1 MAKPG
6 KRRRGGPGNVRVP
19 AAKHRASNMTA
30 AAATA
35 ATAESRPSSPPTP
48 AATTPIQHSNNGKE
62 ETSAE
67 KTSKKKKRKNKRQ
80 RQQEGET
87 SSSTQQSRGS
97 TSSSTRRPP
106 PPPPTS
112 KKPSR
117 VKEKPARFVH
127 PHLDAELRRLRRS
140 WLSPGDPLFKPALDR
155 SYRGV
160 RHEPAGSLPQVVH
173 KGFRQSFD
181 SLHEAGLFLYDTVQ
195 AGGKRLSRTF
205 VTRTLVG
212 DPGITYKYLGLRLFA
227 HPWGLGE
234 SESESDFRKGPGDGL
249 ADALNDP
256 CLADLFS
263 KDGASDGEGSVGRS
277 EDNLRGSSF
286 NDNDRVAD
294 TLRKVG
300 DLSEWMRLRAGA
312 MLKEEVGEAGGERGS
327 CAFNLTLINRME
339 CSGAKRDLKP
349 DPLFSMGKCSVSWHA
364 DSCLQDFSTIGVY
377 HCTDPVPAEPDWG
390 IALRVSTEA
399 SGGGDGDAVSND
411 EKTRK
416 KVAERGL
423 KPGAKAVAPIA
434 ASAAEAVPEK
444 QRDQV
449 LTPPLLIPLQSGD
462 AYFLLDDF
470 NHFHEHAVVSGS
482 STLRYSSTHR
492 VADTDGNTFSHVQ
505 QRCEQALAGGGATA
519 AAGGDDQILNLA
531 QVRAEQALL
540 TELESEWLNQFWVQ
554 GRRHASLHP
563 WWRGPMALVLAT
575 WRELERRTALTVQRL
590 MSLRGGGGGE
600 GVGPGAGGRAAAA
613 AAAAVAEPAAIAKA
627 FETVLRAL
635 EERRE
640 SRSRWE
646 ARFADPAYR
655 SLASDLA
662 PVVPALWPAEGR
674 NGGSD
679 GGDEGSPL
687 LLPQSLGGVVSRLRE
702 CYTVVYRA
710 ASGGK
715 KAGSAKA
722 IAAGA
727 ASNWE
732 LFRAASSPSSG
743 GRGAGKKHSSAL
755 GKHQHQ
761 HQHQRKKRGVAGQE
775 RLEKKKRR
783 ADSVVKGGDDGG
795 RGRTSQGQGSR
806 RKSRV
811 RDEENVSVS
820 QLLPRRSA
828 NIENEERLR

>member
-6 KRRRGGPGNVRVP
+6 KRRRGGSGTVGVP
-19 AAKHRASNMTA
+19 AAKRASNMTTTA
-30 AAATA
+30 TTVAATSCLPSPLTSA
-35 ATAESRPSSPPTP
+35 AS
-48 AATTPIQHSNNGKE
+48 TPIQHSNSGI
-62 ETSAE
+62 ETSTE
-67 KTSKKKKRKNKRQ
+67 KTSPNKKRKSKRK
-80 RQQEGET
+80 RLQQESDT
-87 SSSTQQSRGS
+87 RSIPDASRQSRGS
-97 TSSSTRRPP
+97 SSSSTPSP
-106 PPPPTS
+106 PPPPTTTATS
-112 KKPSR
+112 KNHSR
-117 VKEKPARFVH
+117 IKEKPARFVH
-127 PHLDAELRRLRRS
+127 PHLDAELRRLGRS
-140 WLSPGDPLFKPALDR
+140 WLSPGDPLFKPTLDR

-160 RHEPAGSLPQVVH
+160 RHEPAGSLPQAVH
-173 KGFRQSFD
+173 RGFQQSFD

-212 DPGITYKYLGLRLFA
+212 DAGITYKYLGLRLFA
-227 HPWGLGE
+227 HPWGLG
-234 SESESDFRKGPGDGL
+234 ESDFRKGPGDGL

-263 KDGASDGEGSVGRS
+263 NDGASSVGRS
-277 EDNLRGSSF
+277 EDNLRGSSVD
-286 NDNDRVAD
+286 DNDRVAD

-300 DLSEWMRLRAGA
+300 DLSECMRLRASA
-312 MLKEEVGEAGGERGS
+312 MLKEEVGGAGGEKGS

-399 SGGGDGDAVSND
+399 RGGGDGGGDGDGVSNG
-411 EKTRK
+411 EKTRRK
-416 KVAERGL
+416 EADRRL
-423 KPGAKAVAPIA
+423 KPGPKAVSSVA

-444 QRDQV
+444 QGGEV

-492 VADTDGNTFSHVQ
+492 VANTDGNTFSHVQ
-505 QRCEQALAGGGATA
+505 KRCEQALAGGGSA
-519 AAGGDDQILNLA
+519 ASGGDDGQILNLA

-575 WRELERRTALTVQRL
+575 WRELERRTSLTVQRL
-590 MSLRGGGGGE
+590 MFLRGQGGGE
-600 GVGPGAGGRAAAA
+600 GVEPGGGGRAAE
-613 AAAAVAEPAAIAKA
+613 AAVVEPAAIAKA

-640 SRSRWE
+640 SRSRWS

-655 SLASDLA
+655 SLAADLA
-662 PVVPALWPAEGR
+662 PVVPALWPAEGSR
-674 NGGSD
+674 S
-679 GGDEGSPL
+679 GDVGEEGSPL

-732 LFRAASSPSSG
+732 LFRATSSSSG
-743 GRGAGKKHSSAL
+743 GAGARKKHGSAL
-755 GKHQHQ
+755 GKQQ
-761 HQHQRKKRGVAGQE
+761 QQRQQQRGVAGQDG
-775 RLEKKKRR
+775 LEKKKKKKH
-783 ADSVVKGGDDGG
+783 AGG
-795 RGRTSQGQGSR
+795 
-806 RKSRV
+806 
-811 RDEENVSVS
+811 
-820 QLLPRRSA
+820 
-828 NIENEERLR
+828 

>member
-1 MAKPG
+1 
-6 KRRRGGPGNVRVP
+6 
-19 AAKHRASNMTA
+19 
-30 AAATA
+30 
-35 ATAESRPSSPPTP
+35 
-48 AATTPIQHSNNGKE
+48 Q
-62 ETSAE
+62 
-67 KTSKKKKRKNKRQ
+67 
-80 RQQEGET
+80 
-87 SSSTQQSRGS
+87 
-97 TSSSTRRPP
+97 
-106 PPPPTS
+106 
-112 KKPSR
+112 
-117 VKEKPARFVH
+117 
-127 PHLDAELRRLRRS
+127 
-140 WLSPGDPLFKPALDR
+140 
-155 SYRGV
+155 
-160 RHEPAGSLPQVVH
+160 
-173 KGFRQSFD
+173 
-181 SLHEAGLFLYDTVQ
+181 
-195 AGGKRLSRTF
+195 
-205 VTRTLVG
+205 
-212 DPGITYKYLGLRLFA
+212 YLGLRLFA
-227 HPWGLGE
+227 HPWGLR
-234 SESESDFRKGPGDGL
+234 ESDFRKGPGDGL

-263 KDGASDGEGSVGRS
+263 
-277 EDNLRGSSF
+277 EDGSSF
-286 NDNDRVAD
+286 DDNDGVAD

-312 MLKEEVGEAGGERGS
+312 MLKEEVREAGGERGS

-399 SGGGDGDAVSND
+399 RVGGDGGGDGDGNGVGND
-411 EKTRK
+411 EKARRK
-416 KVAERGL
+416 EAERGL
-423 KPGAKAVAPIA
+423 KPAGPKAVASVA

-444 QRDQV
+444 QGEQV

-505 QRCEQALAGGGATA
+505 KRCEQALAGGGSA
-519 AAGGDDQILNLA
+519 AAGGDDGQVLNLA

-554 GRRHASLHP
+554 GRRHASLHL

-590 MSLRGGGGGE
+590 MSLRGQGGGE
-600 GVGPGAGGRAAAA
+600 GVGPSGGGRAAAA
-613 AAAAVAEPAAIAKA
+613 AAAAEPAAIAKA

-640 SRSRWE
+640 SRSRWG
-646 ARFADPAYR
+646 ARFVDPAYR
-655 SLASDLA
+655 SLAADLA
-662 PVVPALWPAEGR
+662 PVVPALWPAEG
-674 NGGSD
+674 SS
-679 GGDEGSPL
+679 GGDVGEEGSPL

-732 LFRAASSPSSG
+732 LFRAASSSSSSSG
-743 GRGAGKKHSSAL
+743 GGGAGKKHGSTL
-755 GKHQHQ
+755 GKQQ
-761 HQHQRKKRGVAGQE
+761 QQQQQQKKKRGVAG
-775 RLEKKKRR
+775 
-783 ADSVVKGGDDGG
+783 
-795 RGRTSQGQGSR
+795 
-806 RKSRV
+806 
-811 RDEENVSVS
+811 
-820 QLLPRRSA
+820 
-828 NIENEERLR
+828 

>member
-6 KRRRGGPGNVRVP
+6 KRRRGGPGLP
-19 AAKHRASNMTA
+19 AAKHRASNMTTTSA
-30 AAATA
+30 TTA
-35 ATAESRPSSPPTP
+35 ARSRLPSPPTS
-48 AATTPIQHSNNGKE
+48 AATTPIQHSNDGTE
-62 ETSAE
+62 ASPE
-67 KTSKKKKRKNKRQ
+67 KTSNKKKAKNKRK
-80 RQQEGET
+80 RQQEVSD
-87 SSSTQQSRGS
+87 SSIPAASQQSRGS
-97 TSSSTRRPP
+97 SSSSTR
-106 PPPPTS
+106 PPPTTTTTTL
-112 KKPSR
+112 KKHSR
-117 VKEKPARFVH
+117 IKEKPARFVH
-127 PHLDAELRRLRRS
+127 PHLDAELRRLGRS
-140 WLSPGDPLFKPALDR
+140 WLSPGDPLFTPALDR

-160 RHEPAGSLPQVVH
+160 RHEPTGSLPQAVH
-173 KGFRQSFD
+173 RGFRQSFD

-212 DPGITYKYLGLRLFA
+212 DAGITYKYLGLRLFA
-227 HPWGLGE
+227 HPWGLG
-234 SESESDFRKGPGDGL
+234 ESDFRKGPGDGL

-263 KDGASDGEGSVGRS
+263 KDVASSVRKS
-277 EDNLRGSSF
+277 KDNLRGSRF
-286 NDNDRVAD
+286 DDNDRVAG

-312 MLKEEVGEAGGERGS
+312 MLKEEVREAGGERGS

-399 SGGGDGDAVSND
+399 RGDGGGDGDGNGVSND
-411 EKTRK
+411 EKTRRK
-416 KVAERGL
+416 EAEKGL
-423 KPGAKAVAPIA
+423 KPAGPKAVVSVA
-434 ASAAEAVPEK
+434 ASAAKAVPEK
-444 QRDQV
+444 QGEQV
-449 LTPPLLIPLQSGD
+449 LTPPLLIPLKSGD

-505 QRCEQALAGGGATA
+505 KRCEQALAGGGSA

-575 WRELERRTALTVQRL
+575 WRELERRTSLTVQRL
-590 MSLRGGGGGE
+590 MSLRGQDGGE
-600 GVGPGAGGRAAAA
+600 
-613 AAAAVAEPAAIAKA
+613 
-627 FETVLRAL
+627 
-635 EERRE
+635 
-640 SRSRWE
+640 
-646 ARFADPAYR
+646 DPAYR
-655 SLASDLA
+655 SLATDLA
-662 PVVPALWPAEGR
+662 PVVPALWPAEGS
-674 NGGSD
+674 G
-679 GGDEGSPL
+679 GGDVGEEGSTL

-732 LFRAASSPSSG
+732 LFRAASSSSSSG
-743 GRGAGKKHSSAL
+743 GGVAGKKHGSAL
-755 GKHQHQ
+755 GKQQ
-761 HQHQRKKRGVAGQE
+761 QQQQQQRKRRGVAGQDG
-775 RLEKKKRR
+775 LEKKRTGG
-783 ADSVVKGGDDGG
+783 VVKGGGDGG
-795 RGRTSQGQGSR
+795 GGRTSKGQGSR
-806 RKSRV
+806 RKGRV
-811 RDEENVSVS
+811 R
-820 QLLPRRSA
+820 
-828 NIENEERLR
+828 ER